1 MASDA
6 GLGSSTESGN
16 SLIQGAAWDRD
27 EQAEVSQV
35 GVGKLDFSGSQGPG
49 GGGTCVSQALSLPS
63 LSQAKQP

>member
-27 EQAEVSQV
+27 EQA
-35 GVGKLDFSGSQGPG
+35 
-49 GGGTCVSQALSLPS
+49 
-63 LSQAKQP
+63 